1 MSAGELRWHVHDDA
15 AAAVAAATGMI
26 AAHAAERLASPGRF
40 AIVLAGGST
49 PRAVY
54 EAAASFTT
62 DWRRWEFYF
71 GDERC
76 VPRGHAERNDRM
88 AHEAWLDRIAI
99 APEQV
104 HPIPAELGPEAGAA
118 RYAAA
123 LEGVGPFDLVLVGC
137 GSDGH
142 TASLFPGRPL
152 GAEPE
157 APDALPVRDS
167 PKPPPERVTLSA
179 ARLART
185 RAMLLLAVGEDKRA
199 ALRALDAGADIPL
212 RVVIPPS
219 GLDILTDRAAYGA

>member
-15 AAAVAAATGMI
+15 AAAVSAAAGMI
-26 AAHAAERLASPGRF
+26 ETHAAERLASPGRF

-54 EAAASFTT
+54 EAAARFTT

-88 AHEAWLDRIAI
+88 AREAWLDRIAI

-118 RYAAA
+118 AYAAA
-123 LEGVGPFDLVLVGC
+123 LEGVGPFDLVLLGC

-142 TASLFPGRPL
+142 TASLFPGRPR
-152 GAEPE
+152 GTEPA

-167 PKPPPERVTLSA
+167 PKPPPERVTMSA
-179 ARLART
+179 ARLTRT
-185 RAMLLLAVGEDKRA
+185 RAMLLLAVGTDKRG
-199 ALRALDAGADIPL
+199 ALGALAAGADIPL
-212 RVVIPPS
+212 RAVIPAS